1 MVNSSFLNVMYISVL
16 LWIIYRIFIYIK
28 NKKINLYREISLLL
42 FFIYF
47 LLLLNITIFK
57 SSSISFRNP
66 INSYEYKEYGI
77 SGIIN
82 FIPFV
87 ETIKTITDGYTPII
101 NPLRNIFGNML
112 AFMPLGF
119 FIPLLFSKYNNI
131 KRIFLLGLISSLAI
145 ELVQLFVGYN
155 VTDIDDVIY
164 NTIGSIL
171 GLLCFKVFK
180 YLVDNIYK
188 SIKNTNDDIYDENIL
203 KEIKINN
210 LIDRI
215 NDNQTYSILKKSLK
229 VIITISLLV
238 IFVYTY
244 NVYEQTASDK
254 LSDKEI
260 AKEIFKNKFEKILD
274 VKTLYNEKLY
284 LLKTESGITV
294 EKLQKYNNS
303 RYAKSYESF
312 SLLEENN
319 NGYKINILHRF
330 NEDMVED
337 EISVLVFGKNT
348 NATSIIIN
356 LDGIECKTKINP
368 NEYFLAV
375 YPEYMQVD
383 NEKINEL
390 YNGKNK
396 ELIKIKFLDE
406 NNNIINDIKLI
417 KD

>member
-16 LWIIYRIFIYIK
+16 LWVIYRIFIYIK
-28 NKKINLYREISLLL
+28 NKKINLYREISLLI

-87 ETIKTITDGYTPII
+87 ETIKTITDGHTPII
-101 NPLRNIFGNML
+101 NPLSNIFGNIL

-119 FIPLLFSKYNNI
+119 FIPLLFSKYNNL

-203 KEIKINN
+203 KDIKINN

-238 IFVYTY
+238 VFVYTY

-390 YNGKNK
+390 YNGKGK